1 MIQTIL
7 NFLAR
12 LISEPPGIK
21 STAWQM
27 MEIATVHSVASPL
40 VKCLR
45 LSYVADSFD
54 QLQSYDTFK
63 REETMHGFKML
74 KYDVG

>member
-1 MIQTIL
+1 
-7 NFLAR
+7 
-12 LISEPPGIK
+12 
-21 STAWQM
+21 M
-27 MEIATVHSVASPL
+27 MEIATEHSEASPL

-45 LSYVADSFD
+45 LSYVAGSFD